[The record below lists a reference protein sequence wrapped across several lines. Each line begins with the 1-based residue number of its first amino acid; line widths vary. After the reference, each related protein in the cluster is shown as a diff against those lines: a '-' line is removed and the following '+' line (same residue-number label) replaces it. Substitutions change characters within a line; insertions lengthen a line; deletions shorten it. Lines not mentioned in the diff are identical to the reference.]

1 MKGLLTLVIVVIAG
15 LVLMDP
21 FGSPNF
27 TTLLLVIGGVA
38 VILLV
43 LLFATGSSVQL
54 GGSGNTIDNSTKNV
68 TIHERQPS
76 GAVRRYTEYKD

>member
-1 MKGLLTLVIVVIAG
+1 MKGFLILVLIGVGG

-38 VILLV
+38 VIALV
-43 LLFATGSSVQL
+43 LLFATGSSVQF

-76 GAVRRYTEYKD
+76 GAVRQYMEDD